1 MNQSTNG
8 LHVSRITFHRR
19 FLTGER
25 ISSCKLAPLV
35 NKQYVLFSAVFPL
48 LSQINSCIILIVL
61 PKRIINLFAKSYKE
75 KEQWQEQVEQ
85 WLHTD
90 RILMFANMLYPIQH
104 QTRCC
109 CDRSWQGSAERTLH
123 NWQNGFDREVL
134 LGHENVGI
142 IDAIGEGVKTDYVG
156 NPIREGDR
164 VILAPGTS
172 YGAYGFQWN
181 PDEAPH
187 FRGGFADYIYLSYPN
202 TCFIKTDT
210 SPEVAVM
217 TEPFT
222 IGVHAVMRGQV
233 QIGDTVVVQGAGA
246 IGLVTLICAK
256 ISGAAKLI
264 VVGGPARRLELAKR
278 MGADVTIDIEEA
290 TSVEERTELVKSET
304 PRGEGADVVFECAGF
319 LPATPEGLGYVK
331 QSGTFVEVGHFVDMG
346 SIDFNINQL
355 LMRKNIRLEAIW
367 GSRPEHFVRGLPIL
381 EKNEFPFADM
391 VSHALPLS
399 RVRDGFDA
407 LNGTYRLEGDMV
419 IKIAVSAAE

>member
-1 MNQSTNG
+1 MA
-8 LHVSRITFHRR
+8 R
-19 FLTGER
+19 TGRAVVAHGQDFDVREYPVPDPAPNTVLLR
-25 ISSCKLAPLV
+25 QELAG
-35 NKQYVLFSAVFPL
+35 
-48 LSQINSCIILIVL
+48 ICG
-61 PKRIINLFAKSYKE
+61 
-75 KEQWQEQVEQ
+75 
-85 WLHTD
+85 TD
-90 RILMFANMLYPIQH
+90 
-104 QTRCC
+104 
-109 CDRSWQGSAERTLH
+109 LH

-134 LGHENVGI
+134 LGHENVGV
-142 IDAIGEGVKTDYVG
+142 IDAVGEGVKTDYVG

-181 PDEAPH
+181 PDDAPH

-202 TCFIKTDT
+202 TCFIKTSA
-210 SPEVAVM
+210 SPEAAVM

-222 IGVHAVMRGQV
+222 VGVHAVMRGQV

-278 MGADVTIDIEEA
+278 MGADVTIDIEDV
-290 TSVEERTELVKSET
+290 TTVEERTELVKSET

-381 EKNEFPFADM
+381 EKDEFPFADM
-391 VSHALPLS
+391 VSHELPLS